1 MIRLFSLVVILVTLS
16 GNVSAAIGPN
26 GLLPIVNQDIAPDG
40 YRRS

>member
-1 MIRLFSLVVILVTLS
+1 MILFFSLAVILVTLS

-26 GLLPIVNQDIAPDG
+26 ALLPIVNRDIAPDG